1 MSENP
6 QEKLSKL
13 IEVFANYLRAPQR
26 NLVNINMLSSAD
38 QKALKISQVPML
50 IKSTGKEDEEPINC
64 SNTITIMLEISQ
76 AAYLQDILF
85 GAPKSKERA
94 EITSFIELA

>member
-1 MSENP
+1 
-6 QEKLSKL
+6 
-13 IEVFANYLRAPQR
+13 
-26 NLVNINMLSSAD
+26 
-38 QKALKISQVPML
+38 ML

>member
-1 MSENP
+1 LSENP

-38 QKALKISQVPML
+38 QKALKISQV
-50 IKSTGKEDEEPINC
+50 SINLLK
-64 SNTITIMLEISQ
+64 I
-76 AAYLQDILF
+76 A
-85 GAPKSKERA
+85 
-94 EITSFIELA
+94 